1 MKLTQTIPWK
11 PFSQKH
17 KRYIKSALKHRM
29 CCAEGAIRSGKTID
43 HCIIAFMYL
52 EICPDKIHLAS
63 GSSSANAKL
72 NIGDCN
78 GFGLEHLFRGRC
90 RWGKYKD
97 NDALY
102 LNTQTGQKVVI
113 FAGGGKANS
122 YQKILGNSYGLW
134 IATEIIEHYDS
145 NDSRTS
151 FIKNAFGRQT
161 AASWAFTLW
170 DLNPGNP
177 NHPIYTEYIDAYKEG
192 FEGGYLYEH
201 FTMAD
206 NLSISPEKMRA
217 ILSQYKPGTVWHRR
231 DVEGKRTVAE
241 GLIYQTFAQ
250 APEKYLTKTPDYD
263 YIQMGVDFG
272 GNKSAFTFVATGIKN
287 DYSNLTVLA
296 SRQHQAK
303 GVDPDRMYQ
312 LWGEFIAFVEDKY
325 GCISMM
331 YPDNAEQTLIN
342 GARRR
347 FHVPVSNCLKR
358 PIIDRIRAT
367 NVLVSSGRFFYTE
380 DCQTLVDAMCT
391 AVFDPKKLVDTRLD
405 DGTSDI
411 DTMDAYEYSWEN
423 TIKRYV
429 KGWEHD
435 KN

>member
-11 PFSQKH
+11 PFSPKH
-17 KRYIKSALKHRM
+17 KRYIKSALKNRM

-113 FAGGGKANS
+113 FSGGGKANS

-145 NDSRTS
+145 DDSRTS

-177 NHPIYTEYIDAYKEG
+177 NHHIYTEYIDAYKEG

-206 NLSISPEKMRA
+206 NLSISPEKMKA

-250 APEKYLTKTPDYD
+250 APEKYLTAAPDYD

-272 GNKSAFTFVATGIKN
+272 GNKSAFSFVASGLTW
-287 DYSNLTVLA
+287 DYSKLTVLA
-296 SRQHQAK
+296 SERHLAK
-303 GVDPDRMYQ
+303 DVDPNRMYQ
-312 LWGEFIAFVEDKY
+312 MLGEFVAKVEAKY
-325 GCISMM
+325 GEIEVIYADS
-331 YPDNAEQTLIN
+331 AEQTLIN
-342 GARRR
+342 GIKGH
-347 FHVPVSNCLKR
+347 FSIPVRNSMKNK
-358 PIIDRIRAT
+358 IIHRVRAT
-367 NVLVSSGRFFYTE
+367 NIIIASERFSYTE
-380 DCQTLVDAMCT
+380 GCQSLVDALCF
-391 AVFDPKKLVDTRLD
+391 AVYNSKTMQDERLD
-405 DGTSDI
+405 NGTSDI
-411 DTMDAYEYSWEN
+411 DTLDAFEYSWE
-423 TIKRYV
+423 RYLDGYTKYV
-429 KGWEHD
+429 EAG
-435 KN
+435 